1 MALLTQRRIQ
11 YRKSVFCPTPHLEVF
26 MKRLLAVALL
36 LLAIPL
42 VFHQTGVAQTNTGNK
57 AAEAQSTITRLLGKS
72 VEVATEHKSHI
83 LVGDF
88 NGDTFSDL
96 LVLTKL
102 KTARSGL
109 PKNVKVLNPWGYESK
124 DSSGTSGLALV
135 IIHGTSAGWDSS
147 NSPGTYLLT
156 DRDFFSTP
164 IWEAK
169 QDGLLSVVKKS
180 AKRGKRLSSG
190 KMAMGDTINL
200 ATEAGIDVTL
210 YWDGKTYRLDTPQEE
225 P

>member
-1 MALLTQRRIQ
+1 MN
-11 YRKSVFCPTPHLEVF
+11 
-26 MKRLLAVALL
+26 RLLAIASL

-42 VFHQTGVAQTNTGNK
+42 VFHQTGGAQTNTGNK
-57 AAEAQSTITRLLGKS
+57 AAEAQSAITRLLGKS
-72 VEVATEHKSHI
+72 VEIATDHKSHTF
-83 LVGDF
+83 VGDF

-96 LVLTKL
+96 LVLTNL

-135 IIHGTSAGWDSS
+135 IVHGTSTGWDIP
-147 NSPGTYLLT
+147 NPTGVYLLT

-164 IWEAK
+164 SWEAK
-169 QDGLLSVVKKS
+169 QDALISVTKKS
-180 AKRGKRLSSG
+180 AKLGKRLNSG
-190 KMAMGDTINL
+190 KTATGDTINL

>member
-1 MALLTQRRIQ
+1 MN
-11 YRKSVFCPTPHLEVF
+11 
-26 MKRLLAVALL
+26 RLLAVALL

-42 VFHQTGVAQTNTGNK
+42 VFHQIGFAQTDAGNK
-57 AAEAQSTITRLLGKS
+57 AAEAQSAITRLLGKS
-72 VEVATEHKSHI
+72 VEIATEHKSNTF
-83 LVGDF
+83 VGDF
-88 NGDTFSDL
+88 NGDTFGDL

-135 IIHGTSAGWDSS
+135 IVHGTSAGWDTP
-147 NSPGTYLLT
+147 NSTGAYVLT

-169 QDGLLSVVKKS
+169 QDALISVARK
-180 AKRGKRLSSG
+180 ATRRGKRLSSG
-190 KMAMGDTINL
+190 KTATGDTINL